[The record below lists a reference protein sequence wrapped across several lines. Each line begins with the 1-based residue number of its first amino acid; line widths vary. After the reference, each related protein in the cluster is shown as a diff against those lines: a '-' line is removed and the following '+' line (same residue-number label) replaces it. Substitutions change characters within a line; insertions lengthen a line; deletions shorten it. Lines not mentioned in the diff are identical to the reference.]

1 MFHQLKVIELAS
13 VLAGPSVGQFLAEL
27 GAEVIKIENPNT
39 KGDVTRSWKL
49 STESSE
55 TDISAYFT
63 AINWGKKSV
72 CLDITQADQLQVLYE
87 LIKSADI
94 VIASYKPGDA
104 ERLKV
109 DYQTLRSMQPTI
121 IYGHI
126 TGYGND
132 SSRLGYDAIIQAE
145 SGFMY
150 LNGEKEGGPLKMPVA
165 LMDILAGHQ
174 LKEALLVALIRKL
187 TTGKGALV
195 EVALLDAAVASLANQ
210 ATNYLVAG
218 VNPER
223 IGAAH
228 PNIVPYGTIFK
239 TQDHFDIVLAV
250 GNDKQFQH
258 LCACIDLKD
267 LFEDERFKSNATR
280 VLNRTALMEILSAQI
295 VQFKKEPLL
304 TLLAAHQVPAG
315 AVNTVKEVLDSAE
328 MAHLYLGNTT
338 LKGLRTFVAKGLG
351 EAIDLSA
358 PPHLGADTAAV
369 LQHIDPSDL
378 V

>member
-27 GAEVIKIENPNT
+27 GAEVIKIENPKT

-49 STESSE
+49 SAESSE
-55 TDISAYFT
+55 SDISAYFT
-63 AINWGKKSV
+63 AVNWGKKSV
-72 CLDITQADQLQVLYE
+72 CLDISQGDQLQVLYE
-87 LIKSADI
+87 LIESADI

-104 ERLKV
+104 ELLKV
-109 DYQTLRSMQPTI
+109 DYETLRAIQPSL

-126 TGYGND
+126 TGYGNA

-174 LKEALLVALIRKL
+174 LKEAILVALIAKL
-187 TTGKGALV
+187 TTGKGAYV

-210 ATNYLVAG
+210 ACNYLVAG

-250 GNDKQFQH
+250 GNDKQFKN
-258 LCACIDLKD
+258 LCACIALTDLCD
-267 LFEDERFKSNATR
+267 DERFKSNAAR
-280 VLNRTALMEILSAQI
+280 VTYRSALMEVLSAQI
-295 VQFKKEPLL
+295 IQFKRDS
-304 TLLAAHQVPAG
+304 LLALLEAHQVPAG
-315 AVNTVKEVLDSAE
+315 VINTVKEVLDSPE
-328 MAHLYLGNTT
+328 MAHLYFGNST
-338 LKGLRTFVAKGLG
+338 LKGLKTFIAKGVG
-351 EAIDLSA
+351 ETIDLCT
-358 PPHLGADTAAV
+358 PPHLGADTAS
-369 LQHIDPSDL
+369 LL
-378 V
+378 NKK